1 MSLVF
6 LISNICLRDH
16 AAQIDHHL
24 SDELGNPCLLSLH
37 LKMNLIQTLSENLE
51 CLRMHLPGIQT
62 LLFLT
67 NRFVYFFFFDFLPQ
81 HEYHLCIYLRN
92 EIVIRSNC
100 FEGLQ
105 LKSMSYLMEAI
116 ENLTIFA

>member
-16 AAQIDHHL
+16 EAQIDHHL